1 VDEREV
7 QRTRAV
13 NLWETV
19 ARKIPPV
26 AKATRFEASPG
37 IDFPDIG
44 GLEAPKEEIS
54 TYACAATDPE
64 IYHRWGTAA
73 PTGMLL
79 MGPAGSGKTMLAEAL
94 ATRSGTPF
102 LLIDVPR
109 FVLQVVHSGGKAGE
123 ILQGVAA
130 TLAEMPRTTIFYD
143 ELDFAHDLTIGAPRP
158 DLPTS
163 QITDFLIELIDATIR
178 AEQMLIVGSTSRPD
192 TLSPI
197 YFEPGRFERIV
208 YVQPQV
214 PEDVV
219 DALRIQ
225 VSTAEKRAERK
236 LFEGIDWPRV
246 IEQNRHASI
255 GNWVRTIHAVLR
267 FKARCDTSDERP
279 GLVTTADLL
288 NEVERFKKATTRL
301 PPMSGRYL

>member
-1 VDEREV
+1 MDDQVI
-7 QRTRAV
+7 QRTRAA
-13 NLWETV
+13 NLWETF
-19 ARKIPPV
+19 ARKLPAV
-26 AKATRFEASPG
+26 AKATRFDAKPG
-37 IDFPDIG
+37 TDFQDIG

-64 IYHRWGTAA
+64 VYQRWGTQS

-94 ATRSGTPF
+94 ATRTGTPF
-102 LLIDVPR
+102 LRIDVPR

-123 ILQGVAA
+123 ILQGVVG
-130 TLAEMPRTTIFYD
+130 TLSELPRTTVFYD

-163 QITDFLIELIDATIR
+163 QITDFLIELIEASIA
-178 AEQMLIVGSTSRPD
+178 AEQMLIIGSTSRPD

-208 YVQPQV
+208 SVHPQV

-219 DALRIQ
+219 DALRIH
-225 VSTAEKRAERK
+225 VSEAEKRAERK
-236 LFEGIDWPRV
+236 LFEGIDWSRV
-246 IEQNRHASI
+246 IDQNRGASI
-255 GNWVRTIHAVLR
+255 GNWVRMIHAVLR
-267 FKARCDTSDERP
+267 FKARCDTAEERP
-279 GLVTTADLL
+279 GLVTTDDMLE
-288 NEVERFKKATTRL
+288 EVERFKKTSTRL
-301 PPMSGRYL
+301 PATSGRYL